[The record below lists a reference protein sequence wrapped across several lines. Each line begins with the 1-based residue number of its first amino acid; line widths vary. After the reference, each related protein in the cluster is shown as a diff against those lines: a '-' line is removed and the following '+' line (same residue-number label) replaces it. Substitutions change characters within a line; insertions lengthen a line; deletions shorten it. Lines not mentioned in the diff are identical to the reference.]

1 MSININHSNKNSIS
15 NENQPIG
22 YKQMNPIELLSTKST
37 FASTPSEFETSPNVK
52 IPFYVPL
59 TYRGAG
65 AFGYVIEAYDKTND
79 CRVAIKRTHKVGN
92 KISREYKIL
101 NELKGCTNTVEMLNT
116 FYSVND
122 EGTVVQNIVFEYVNN
137 NLDSEIEKLKSKKQP
152 LDFIRLQ
159 SICKEILEGLK
170 FCHSKNIVHR
180 DLKPE
185 NVLYTVDNIVKICD
199 FGSSKI
205 ISKRNKCIESSQK
218 KSFHNKDSQSVSS
231 SNNSQS
237 QSKII
242 DNGNTKDIEDYKNY
256 TENIITKSTPYIV
269 SRYYRAPELI
279 LGENKYDSSIDIFAA
294 GCIFFELAS
303 FKPLFPGKAEGL
315 QLFEQMSVLGL
326 MPQGYLDSFP
336 CGKVLKD
343 VISKIQEVHPI
354 DMKKV
359 IKHYSK
365 YEDEGIELLVDLIF
379 GMINWWPHK
388 RLAADEA
395 LLHPFFSYKSL

>member
-170 FCHSKNIVHR
+170 FCHSKT
-180 DLKPE
+180 KG
-185 NVLYTVDNIVKICD
+185 T
-199 FGSSKI
+199 
-205 ISKRNKCIESSQK
+205 RN
-218 KSFHNKDSQSVSS
+218 
-231 SNNSQS
+231 
-237 QSKII
+237 
-242 DNGNTKDIEDYKNY
+242 
-256 TENIITKSTPYIV
+256 
-269 SRYYRAPELI
+269 
-279 LGENKYDSSIDIFAA
+279 
-294 GCIFFELAS
+294 
-303 FKPLFPGKAEGL
+303 
-315 QLFEQMSVLGL
+315 
-326 MPQGYLDSFP
+326 
-336 CGKVLKD
+336 
-343 VISKIQEVHPI
+343 
-354 DMKKV
+354 
-359 IKHYSK
+359 
-365 YEDEGIELLVDLIF
+365 
-379 GMINWWPHK
+379 
-388 RLAADEA
+388 
-395 LLHPFFSYKSL
+395 